1 MQSLRLF
8 HFDIPTWGNFG
19 DKALFPVVRD
29 AFRALGGTDS
39 KRGEPNF
46 TFASAA
52 ALRREVDE
60 AAVARINATADADRK
75 SVV

>member
-29 AFRALGGTDS
+29 AFRVLGGTDEAS
-39 KRGEPNF
+39 GEPNF
-46 TFASAA
+46 AFASAA

-60 AAVARINATADADRK
+60 AAVARINATADA
-75 SVV
+75 VVIGG